1 MNTDELVEQFAR
13 MTIQERNDFAETLT
27 NKWPHLAEQ
36 IKNLIE
42 VYALIDQTKE
52 YAYPG
57 SDCQV

>member
-13 MTIQERNDFAETLT
+13 MTIQERNNFAETLT

>member
-1 MNTDELVEQFAR
+1 MDIDQLVEQFAR
-13 MTIQERNDFAETLT
+13 MNIQERNEFAEKLN

-42 VYALIDQTKE
+42 VYGMIDQTKE